1 LPASSV
7 NGGYVR
13 EIFGSA
19 GSRLSG
25 LADPHVAAT
34 HQMQVMT
41 WWSLR
46 IQTRF
51 TMLKI
56 VPDPPHDIHSLED
69 TLIQATDY
77 ALCATTVVHQAL
89 LLQPKSPVSILMMAS
104 MHELEALRAL
114 LESAL
119 IQVQMPA
126 SPRTL
131 H

>member
-1 LPASSV
+1 
-7 NGGYVR
+7 
-13 EIFGSA
+13 
-19 GSRLSG
+19 
-25 LADPHVAAT
+25 
-34 HQMQVMT
+34 
-41 WWSLR
+41 
-46 IQTRF
+46 
-51 TMLKI
+51 MLI

-89 LLQPKSPVSILMMAS
+89 LLQPKSPASILMMAS

-119 IQVQMPA
+119 IQMQTHCSAAKALMDDA
-126 SPRTL
+126 ELGTR